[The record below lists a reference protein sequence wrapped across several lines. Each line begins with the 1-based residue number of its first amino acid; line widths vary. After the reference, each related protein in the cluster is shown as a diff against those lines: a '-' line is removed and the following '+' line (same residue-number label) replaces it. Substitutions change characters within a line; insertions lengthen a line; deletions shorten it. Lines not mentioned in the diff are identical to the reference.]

1 MRLASGML
9 ATMSL
14 IQIEIDACVQAIL
27 ATLGT
32 PTGAARSYVFEFEL
46 ESDAVMNNTHEWCA
60 EGIEA
65 QREQLQGVPAEM
77 FPWWI
82 AEIRAG
88 RAIMLRSLDDL
99 PPEAAAERELL
110 AAQDITELLVVPLHV
125 AGRLR
130 GFMGIDV
137 VGEPRGIDATTRA
150 TVEHAAR
157 AIGSLLTTAELARAR
172 VGEVET
178 RVRRLAD
185 LDASAAL
192 SAGLVHD
199 LANLLVVVSLHT
211 ELTLER
217 VAADD
222 PEREPLDDMLSLVQR
237 ASALLR
243 RLLALLGGQTTAL
256 VAVELDTSANEL
268 ARMLARAFEPKVH
281 LRVDTHAPDAQIVG
295 PPSLLDQALLNLLVN
310 ARDASPPGGVVEL
323 RTRVDPLAQQAI
335 VMVSDMG
342 PGVPPELR
350 EQIFAPFFTTKGD
363 AGTGLGLFNVRHAV
377 EQLGGSLHIGVAELG
392 GACFEIRL
400 PLAART
406 PRLAELVSDVLARG
420 ELGLLLVEHERAL
433 RVLLRRS
440 LGQLGFVVDCE
451 EDLEGAHSQLHG
463 DRHAIVLI
471 DLHLAE
477 GTLELVRVARA
488 QGRMVIA
495 TTSEPTNAL
504 ALAAEQL
511 GAQLLVKPFRR
522 GVLEELLGRGKAK

>member
-1 MRLASGML
+1 ML

-172 VGEVET
+172 VGEV
-178 RVRRLAD
+178 
-185 LDASAAL
+185 
-192 SAGLVHD
+192 
-199 LANLLVVVSLHT
+199 
-211 ELTLER
+211 
-217 VAADD
+217 
-222 PEREPLDDMLSLVQR
+222 P
-237 ASALLR
+237 
-243 RLLALLGGQTTAL
+243 
-256 VAVELDTSANEL
+256 AV
-268 ARMLARAFEPKVH
+268 
-281 LRVDTHAPDAQIVG
+281 
-295 PPSLLDQALLNLLVN
+295 
-310 ARDASPPGGVVEL
+310 
-323 RTRVDPLAQQAI
+323 
-335 VMVSDMG
+335 
-342 PGVPPELR
+342 
-350 EQIFAPFFTTKGD
+350 
-363 AGTGLGLFNVRHAV
+363 
-377 EQLGGSLHIGVAELG
+377 
-392 GACFEIRL
+392 
-400 PLAART
+400 
-406 PRLAELVSDVLARG
+406 
-420 ELGLLLVEHERAL
+420 
-433 RVLLRRS
+433 
-440 LGQLGFVVDCE
+440 
-451 EDLEGAHSQLHG
+451 
-463 DRHAIVLI
+463 
-471 DLHLAE
+471 
-477 GTLELVRVARA
+477 
-488 QGRMVIA
+488 
-495 TTSEPTNAL
+495 
-504 ALAAEQL
+504 
-511 GAQLLVKPFRR
+511 
-522 GVLEELLGRGKAK
+522 

>member
-1 MRLASGML
+1 MLAS
-9 ATMSL
+9 MSL

-32 PTGAARSYVFEFEL
+32 PTGAARSYVFEFE
-46 ESDAVMNNTHEWCA
+46 SDAVMNNTHEWCA
-60 EGIEA
+60 AGIEA
-65 QREQLQGVPAEM
+65 QREQLQGVPADM
-77 FPWWI
+77 FSWWI

-88 RAIMLRSLDDL
+88 RAIMLRTLDDL
-99 PPEAAAERELL
+99 PPAAAAERELL
-110 AAQDITELLVVPLHV
+110 AAQDIVQLLAVPLLVG
-125 AGRLR
+125 ARLR
-130 GFMGIDV
+130 GFVGIDI

-157 AIGSLLTTAELARAR
+157 AIGSLLSTAELARAR
-172 VGEVET
+172 IGEVET

-211 ELTLER
+211 ELALER
-217 VAADD
+217 VAHDD

-243 RLLALLGGQTTAL
+243 RLLALLGGQRAAL

-281 LRVDTHAPDAQIVG
+281 LRIDLHAPDAQIIG

-310 ARDASPPGGVVEL
+310 ARDASPQGGIVEL
-323 RTRVDPLAQQAI
+323 RTRIDPLAHQAI
-335 VMVSDMG
+335 VTVSDMG
-342 PGVPPELR
+342 PGVAPELR
-350 EQIFAPFFTTKGD
+350 EQIFAPFFTTKGA

-377 EQLGGSLHIGVAELG
+377 EQLGGSIRVDVAALG

-433 RVLLRRS
+433 RVVLRRS
-440 LGQLGFVVDCE
+440 LDQLGFAVDCA
-451 EDLEGAHSQLHG
+451 DQLDAARSELDA
-463 DRHAIVLI
+463 DRHAIVLL

-477 GTLELVRVARA
+477 GTLELVREARA
-488 QGRMVIA
+488 RGRTVIGM
-495 TTSEPTNAL
+495 TSEPTSAVAL
-504 ALAAEQL
+504 TAEGL

-522 GVLEELLGRGKAK
+522 GVLEELLGRSRQ